1 MDKVETTLI
10 QTPKL
15 TKVDTMNGEQVS
27 YKVTLLSNQDNETKS
42 EVRRFVVP
50 QDCSTSMV
58 YLKEK
63 LRSIFGRQL
72 ENGMKITWRDE
83 DGDDVCIES
92 DEELVIALHE
102 MTGPLYKLAVV
113 ACHQEP
119 VKSAPKDHVQE
130 TPVGA
135 EIHPGVVCDAC
146 EGPVVGHRYKCLK
159 CPDYDLCG
167 KCEAKGF
174 HPGHNMMRIATPE
187 TVWPR
192 HFFNRLNKMQTRA
205 SKINDAKNEAS
216 KNPESNDNEEKTSD
230 NAGRA
235 PGWGRGRGHFR
246 GFRGGC
252 QRGSGSVPPFWMP
265 PAGGN
270 PWGDLMN
277 IGQAVREALDPFGV
291 DVDIEVETPAGKQ
304 KVEKAKEATENKT
317 SEAKEEQAKAKDT
330 SEALNEASQHVEKT
344 EKSARNNAES
354 QELDVVNDVA
364 KSLEKME
371 VQKEPE
377 VIETPKKP
385 EEPAKDA
392 GIDDWTV
399 LENASTASPS
409 PNKSKSATPEPET
422 RGAEAIYPKLD
433 NGSDLSGLS
442 PKIKIALEAMENM
455 GFTNEGGWLSNLL
468 VKYDGDIG
476 KVLDLLA
483 PARA

>member
-1 MDKVETTLI
+1 MGATAQSMDKVETTLI

-15 TKVDTMNGEQVS
+15 TKVDTMNGDQVS
-27 YKVTLLSNQDNETKS
+27 YKVALLANQDNKAGETKS

-205 SKINDAKNEAS
+205 SKINEAKNEAS
-216 KNPESNDNEEKTSD
+216 KNAEGSDNEKNSD
-230 NAGRA
+230 NAGGA
-235 PGWGRGRGHFR
+235 SGWGRGRGHFR
-246 GFRGGC
+246 GSLGGC
-252 QRGSGSVPPFWMP
+252 RRSYGSVPPYIP
-265 PAGGN
+265 VGAN

-277 IGQAVREALDPFGV
+277 IGQAVRQALDPFGV

-304 KVEKAKEATENKT
+304 KVDKAKEATENKT

-330 SEALNEASQHVEKT
+330 SEALNEASQHV
-344 EKSARNNAES
+344 
-354 QELDVVNDVA
+354 
-364 KSLEKME
+364 
-371 VQKEPE
+371 
-377 VIETPKKP
+377 
-385 EEPAKDA
+385 
-392 GIDDWTV
+392 
-399 LENASTASPS
+399 
-409 PNKSKSATPEPET
+409 
-422 RGAEAIYPKLD
+422 
-433 NGSDLSGLS
+433 
-442 PKIKIALEAMENM
+442 
-455 GFTNEGGWLSNLL
+455 
-468 VKYDGDIG
+468 
-476 KVLDLLA
+476 
-483 PARA
+483 